1 MGADHWYEKGD
12 KIGGLG
18 VAQKEGE
25 ESGVQVGSIS
35 QMSLFSISSVVNVV
49 LLSFLTF

>member
-25 ESGVQVGSIS
+25 ESGVQVGS
-35 QMSLFSISSVVNVV
+35 MFYFSNVFI
-49 LLSFLTF
+49 LC